1 MLMKKTIKNVVF
13 TFLILSF
20 GISFVQAT
28 GGDPDKLICQQ
39 CGYHPRRC
47 KTDL

>member
-13 TFLILSF
+13 TFLILLSD
-20 GISFVQAT
+20 ISFVQVT
-28 GGDPDKLICQQ
+28 GGDPDKLICQE
-39 CGYHPRRC
+39 CGYHPCRC